1 MVGIK
6 PTEEVRGDLGLQFP
20 HMESRVFGIKRLSV
34 DKFERPGP
42 YIEEDILTLQE
53 GPAFSDTT
61 ESDMGKRTPHIGVH
75 LNDSHALSICR
86 QIIWAFLS
94 LPDVGVTKLRGARR
108 TNVEVDASS
117 WVKVLSAMKGA
128 SMGRS
133 GLCKQVVLGATF
145 SVLVLASSLVELPAS
160 ADGSRSAHSQEL
172 KKATLACYSVLG
184 LNEVNAPSYVGLTVG
199 RARAKVRA
207 STSVSTSRIVAED
220 GRCLRN
226 TLDLRPSRVN
236 FWVFQGHVIEARRF

>member
-1 MVGIK
+1 MNARQGRKRGLGKVVGIK
-6 PTEEVRGDLGLQFP
+6 PTEEVRGDLGLQFS

-61 ESDMGKRTPHIGVH
+61 ESDMGKRTPHICVH

-117 WVKVLSAMKGA
+117 WVKVLSAMKRGIH
-128 SMGRS
+128 GEIRFVQTS
-133 GLCKQVVLGATF
+133 GPWGNVLGTR
-145 SVLVLASSLVELPAS
+145 P
-160 ADGSRSAHSQEL
+160 RI
-172 KKATLACYSVLG
+172 K
-184 LNEVNAPSYVGLTVG
+184 PG
-199 RARAKVRA
+199 RATGFSRWISF
-207 STSVSTSRIVAED
+207 ST
-220 GRCLRN
+220 
-226 TLDLRPSRVN
+226 
-236 FWVFQGHVIEARRF
+236 FARTEEGNPRLL